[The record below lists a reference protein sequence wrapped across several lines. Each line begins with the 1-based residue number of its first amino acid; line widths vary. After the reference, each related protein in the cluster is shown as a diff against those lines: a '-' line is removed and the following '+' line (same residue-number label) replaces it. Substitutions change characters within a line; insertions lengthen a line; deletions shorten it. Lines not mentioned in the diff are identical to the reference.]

1 MANSLSGL
9 HSMDYLLSNHNMMIG
24 VNTINTGGGDE
35 PGGGE
40 PGGGGYEQDVYD
52 IRHLVRQ
59 KKIIVGESPYDETV
73 DLNCDAVIDNADLIL
88 MKKLLLGAIPI
99 TDLPIYENFSIVE

>member
-9 HSMDYLLSNHNMMIG
+9 HSMDFLLSNHNMLIG
-24 VNTINTGGGDE
+24 VNTLDTGSGDN
-35 PGGGE
+35 PS
-40 PGGGGYEQDVYD
+40 GGYEQDVYD

-59 KKIIVGESPYDETV
+59 KKIIAGQSEYDETV
-73 DLNCDAVIDNADLIL
+73 DLNCDGVIDDADLIL

>member
-9 HSMDYLLSNHNMMIG
+9 YSMDFLLSNHNMMIG
-24 VNTINTGGGDE
+24 VNTIDIGSGDD
-35 PGGGE
+35 
-40 PGGGGYEQDVYD
+40 GYEQNVYD

-59 KKIIVGESPYDETV
+59 KKIVAGQSDYDETV
-73 DLNCDAVIDNADLIL
+73 DLNCDGVVDDADLVL
-88 MKKLLLGAIPI
+88 MKKLLLGVIPI